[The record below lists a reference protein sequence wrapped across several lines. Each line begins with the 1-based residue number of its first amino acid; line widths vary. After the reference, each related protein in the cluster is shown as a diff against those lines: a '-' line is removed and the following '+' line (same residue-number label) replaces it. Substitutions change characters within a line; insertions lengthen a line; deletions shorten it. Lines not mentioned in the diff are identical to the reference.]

1 MEDNVNE
8 LEKVLQEGI
17 SSYAGVEPL
26 AGLEERILARVRMTE
41 SRRRS
46 MAGWWAAW
54 ALGVAALAVGW
65 SVYLRMGRTEP
76 TPVHILSE
84 TKTATVSRTPPQIET
99 ITVSKRSAHGSLR
112 PTHNDEK
119 PRHDAESLAEPRPQG
134 SVGYPSTVFQ
144 GSHRAA
150 LPKRLVFPTP
160 SPLSNEERLL
170 LAMMKR
176 DPDGTAQVFD
186 SLRKRG
192 SEPLEIAP
200 LVIPPLETGGG
211 Q

>member
-1 MEDNVNE
+1 MEDDVND
-8 LEKVLQEGI
+8 LERILQEGI
-17 SSYAGVEPL
+17 SNYAGVEPL

-41 SRRRS
+41 SRRGS

-54 ALGVAALAVGW
+54 ALGVAALAVGG
-65 SVYLRMGRTEP
+65 SAYLRMGRTQP
-76 TPVHILSE
+76 PPGRIVSE
-84 TKTATVSRTPPQIET
+84 TKTATVREMPRQIEA
-99 ITVSKRSAHGSLR
+99 INMAKRRGHSR
-112 PTHNDEK
+112 
-119 PRHDAESLAEPRPQG
+119 
-134 SVGYPSTVFQ
+134 
-144 GSHRAA
+144 RAA
-150 LPKRLVFPTP
+150 LPKRPVFPTP
-160 SPLSNEERLL
+160 SPLTTEERLM

-200 LVIPPLETGGG
+200 LVIPPLETSGG